1 MKRCMG
7 RGGALRAVV
16 DTNIFVSGLITADG
30 IPYQLLEGWRAGAFV
45 LLVAPPQ
52 REELERV
59 LKRPIFPQ
67 RYGLTE
73 ERIDYWLLLVAALGL
88 SVRVRRRLP
97 VHARDRRDDHILAA
111 ALGGHADYLV
121 TGDEDILSL
130 DAHPRLKSLRIV
142 RVTEFLELLSSQ
154 TN

>member
-30 IPYQLLEGWRAGAFV
+30 IPYQLLEAWRAGAFV

-52 REELERV
+52 REALERV
-59 LKRPIFPQ
+59 LKRPIFSQ
-67 RYGLTE
+67 LYGLTE
-73 ERIDYWLLLVAALGL
+73 ERIDYWLLLVDALGL
-88 SVRVRRRLP
+88 SVSVRRRLP
-97 VHARDRRDDHILAA
+97 VHVRDRRDDHILAA

-121 TGDEDILSL
+121 TGDKDILAL
-130 DAHPRLKSLRIV
+130 KALPRLKSLRITTI
-142 RVTEFLELLSSQ
+142 TEFLEALSSQ
-154 TN
+154 TS

>member
-16 DTNIFVSGLITADG
+16 GTNISVSGLITADG
-30 IPYQLLEGWRAGAFV
+30 FPYQLLEAWRAGAFI

-52 REELERV
+52 REELERI
-59 LKRPIFPQ
+59 LKRPIFSQ

-73 ERIDYWLLLVAALGL
+73 ERIDYWLLLVDALGL
-88 SVRVRRRLP
+88 SVSVRRRLP
-97 VHARDRRDDHILAA
+97 VHVRDRRDDHILAA

-121 TGDEDILSL
+121 TGDEDILAL

-154 TN
+154 RN

>member
-7 RGGALRAVV
+7 SGGALRAVV

-30 IPYQLLEGWRAGAFV
+30 IPYQLLEAWRAGAFV
-45 LLVAPPQ
+45 LLVAHPQ

-59 LKRPIFPQ
+59 LKRPIFSQ

-73 ERIDYWLLLVAALGL
+73 ERIDYWLLLVDALGL
-88 SVRVRRRLP
+88 SVSVRRRLP
-97 VHARDRRDDHILAA
+97 VHVRDRRDDHILAA

-121 TGDEDILSL
+121 TGDKDILAQSPSPAEIPP
-130 DAHPRLKSLRIV
+130 DYDDH
-142 RVTEFLELLSSQ
+142 RVS
-154 TN
+154 